1 MSDIKPT
8 TVTFRGPERSA
19 IVIDEDGPRL
29 VVDGKSVM
37 EWAPLQ
43 QLVKIITAAGE
54 AWQAGQVATPVPPS
68 REEARW
74 LYGDEREAYM
84 AKRAQRAIAK
94 EFAVDAAPDVV
105 PF

>member
-1 MSDIKPT
+1 MSEIKPAT
-8 TVTFRGPERSA
+8 ITFKGPERSF

-37 EWAPLQ
+37 DWPSLQ
-43 QLVKIITAAGE
+43 KLAQIITAAGD
-54 AWQAGQVATPVPPS
+54 AWQTGQVATPVPPS
-68 REEARW
+68 SEEARW

-94 EFAVDAAPDVV
+94 EFAPAVDDEAV

>member
-8 TVTFRGPERSA
+8 TITFKGPERTA

-29 VVDGKSVM
+29 TVDGKSVM
-37 EWAPLQ
+37 EWASLQ
-43 QLVKIITAAGE
+43 KLVQIITAAGD

-68 REEARW
+68 REEARR
-74 LYGDEREAYM
+74 LYGDDREAYM
-84 AKRAQRAIAK
+84 ARRAQRAIAK
-94 EFAVDAAPDVV
+94 EFAPVVDAEVE

>member
-29 VVDGKSVM
+29 TVDGKSVM
-37 EWAPLQ
+37 EWASLQ
-43 QLVKIITAAGE
+43 KLVQIIAAAGE

-74 LYGDEREAYM
+74 LFGDDREAYM
-84 AKRAQRAIAK
+84 ARRAQRAIAK
-94 EFAVDAAPDVV
+94 EFAVDADPDVV